1 MVAFLKFAYFQNGG
15 KRVKLKQKAAYLS
28 KYCFDFDDV
37 YIKLYVFWGADAIYE
52 VPVQVRGHA
61 DVVYDKVKVIL
72 ANKVKNDRFKQ
83 IWAILDI
90 W

>member
-1 MVAFLKFAYFQNGG
+1 MPAGNTQWPS
-15 KRVKLKQKAAYLS
+15 LS
-28 KYCFDFDDV
+28 
-37 YIKLYVFWGADAIYE
+37 LSLSLSLSAIYE

-61 DVVYDKVKVIL
+61 DVVYVKVKVML
-72 ANKVKNDRFKQ
+72 ANKVTHDRFKQ